1 MKIDFAFLTFCL
13 LHHQNTDDYR
23 KFMTIVIKRTLYFT
37 SKRGPIMPSF
47 SFILEEEAEKNQR
60 IEEHLHSY
68 FVQVLLYTH

>member
-1 MKIDFAFLTFCL
+1 
-13 LHHQNTDDYR
+13 
-23 KFMTIVIKRTLYFT
+23 MTIVIKRTLYFT

-68 FVQVLLYTH
+68 FVQSLLYTLRK